1 MVLLNLEIQEMLGNL
16 FKNGIKHFWEEEE
29 SLYNIEEEGEIILKV
44 LIIIKEIINLE
55 EIEEAS
61 DQEEEDIKKG
71 INE

>member
-1 MVLLNLEIQEMLGNL
+1 MLGNL